1 MGLFTLYVA
10 KQDRRKR
17 GCMLILKTPY
27 QKGRYVFFFVDPS
40 RKLFQFVYKLAL
52 NRKLKE
58 NLFYWQ
64 YSVKQIS
71 GIKLG
76 VETLM
81 FEQLESKYHAN

>member
-1 MGLFTLYVA
+1 
-10 KQDRRKR
+10 
-17 GCMLILKTPY
+17 MLILKTPY

-81 FEQLESKYHAN
+81 FEQLEVSRKLTKLLQTCTEFVNQIL